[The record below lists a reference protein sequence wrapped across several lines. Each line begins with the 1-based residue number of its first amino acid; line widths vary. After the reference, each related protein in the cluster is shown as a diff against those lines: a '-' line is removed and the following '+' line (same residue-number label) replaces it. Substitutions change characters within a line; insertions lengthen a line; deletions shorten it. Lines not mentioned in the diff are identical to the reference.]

1 MATLQ
6 GVLELI
12 DDIKPNAF
20 SDEVKTAWVNEVE
33 GLVQTEVFLLAV
45 EDVVQYQWP
54 ADSGA
59 ALLARPPHD
68 KIYWVY
74 LSAMVDFGNGE
85 YDKYQNTMQMFN
97 QFFGEYMRWYAR
109 TYNPADGEAEVKGY
123 YLSAYAI
130 AVAHGFEGTE
140 EDWLASLKGQ
150 PGDQGTGLD
159 LRGMVASTDEL
170 PAPEASTPGQAYL
183 VGTEEANVL
192 WIFDEAQNQYR
203 PAGPLRG
210 ETGPTGPKGD
220 TGATGPQGPKGDTGA
235 TGAAGPQGPQGD
247 TGPQGPQGAAFTY
260 ADFTKE
266 QLEALTGP
274 QGPKGDTGATGPQG
288 PKGDTGDTGAAGPQ
302 GIQGERGPQGPQG
315 AAFTYADFTPEQL
328 AALTG
333 PQGPKGDTGAT
344 GPTGPKGDT
353 GATGPQGPKGDTGPQ
368 GIQGDPGPTGPKGDT
383 GPQGD
388 QGPQGPAGPKGDTG
402 ATGPEGPQG
411 PKGEPGKDGT
421 SFTVK
426 DRYETL
432 EELKQAHPTGQ
443 SGDAYAVGTEDDNVI
458 YLWSESQQDYTSVG
472 KLQGPAGPTGPQ
484 GPKGDTGEP
493 GATGPQGP
501 KGDTGATGQTG
512 PQGPQ
517 GDPGPTGQTGPAGP
531 QGDPGPQGET
541 GPQGP
546 AGADGEDG
554 GYYQPSVDDNGDL
567 SWMGSKA
574 GMPSVQTK
582 NIRGPQGPQGE
593 TGQAGPKGDPGETG
607 PQGPA
612 GADGAQ
618 GPKGD
623 PFTYDDFTEEQL
635 AALTG
640 PQGPKGDTGDT
651 GPQGPKGDPGDTGP
665 QGPAG
670 ADGAQG
676 PQGPKG
682 DPGETGPQGP
692 AGADGAQGPQGPAGP
707 AGRGIT
713 GVTYSSATNKWT
725 ISYSDGSSEQVEGP
739 AIPTQL
745 SQLTEDASHRTV
757 TDTDK
762 SGWNTAKT
770 QAAAAMPKSGGTFT
784 GTVKAGGASYESP
797 TTYLLRNT
805 RLASSD
811 TTPTVNGEICW
822 TYG

>member
-159 LRGMVASTDEL
+159 LRGIIASTDEL

-402 ATGPEGPQG
+402 ATG
-411 PKGEPGKDGT
+411 
-421 SFTVK
+421 
-426 DRYETL
+426 
-432 EELKQAHPTGQ
+432 
-443 SGDAYAVGTEDDNVI
+443 
-458 YLWSESQQDYTSVG
+458 
-472 KLQGPAGPTGPQ
+472 
-484 GPKGDTGEP
+484 
-493 GATGPQGP
+493 
-501 KGDTGATGQTG
+501 QTG

-546 AGADGEDG
+546 AGADGDDG

-725 ISYSDGSSEQVEGP
+725 ISYSDGSSEQVDGP

-745 SQLTEDASHRTV
+745 SQLTGDTTHRTV
-757 TDTDK
+757 TDAEKTD
-762 SGWNTAKT
+762 WDTAAT

-784 GTVKAGGASYESP
+784 GAVKAAGEGYQAPGTS
-797 TTYLLRNT
+797 LLRNT
-805 RLASSD
+805 KLVSSD
-811 TTPTVNGEICW
+811 TTPTVNGEIFW

>member
-6 GVLELI
+6 GVLDII
-12 DDIKPNAF
+12 DGIKPNAF
-20 SDEVKTAWVNEVE
+20 SEEAKTAWINEIE
-33 GLVQTEVFLLAV
+33 GLVQTEVFLLAI
-45 EDVVQYQWP
+45 EDVVQYTWP
-54 ADSGA
+54 ENA
-59 ALLARPPHD
+59 AATLLAKPPHD

-74 LSAMVDFGNGE
+74 MSAMVDFANGE

-130 AVAHGFEGTE
+130 AVEHGFEGTE
-140 EDWLASLKGQ
+140 ADWLASLKGEK
-150 PGDQGTGLD
+150 GDQGTGLD
-159 LRGMVASTDEL
+159 LRGLIASTDEL
-170 PAPEASTPGQAYL
+170 PAPEESTPGQAYL
-183 VGTEEANVL
+183 VGTEAENVL
-192 WIFDEAQNQYR
+192 WIFDETENQYK

-210 ETGPTGPKGD
+210 E
-220 TGATGPQGPKGDTGA
+220 TGPQGPKGDTGA
-235 TGAAGPQGPQGD
+235 TGAQGPKGDTGNTGAQGPKGETGA
-247 TGPQGPQGAAFTY
+247 TGPQGPKGDPFTY
-260 ADFTKE
+260 EDFTEE

-274 QGPKGDTGATGPQG
+274 QGPKGDTGPQG
-288 PKGDTGDTGAAGPQ
+288 Q
-302 GIQGERGPQGPQG
+302 QG
-315 AAFTYADFTPEQL
+315 AAFTYSDFTPEQL

-344 GPTGPKGDT
+344 GAQGPKGDT
-353 GATGPQGPKGDTGPQ
+353 GDTGPQGPKGDTGAQ
-368 GIQGDPGPTGPKGDT
+368 GIQGDPGPTGQT
-383 GPQGD
+383 GPQGPQGD
-388 QGPQGPAGPKGDTG
+388 PGPTGPQGPKGDTG

-411 PKGEPGKDGT
+411 PQGKPGKDGT

-432 EELKQAHPTGQ
+432 EELKAAHPTGQ
-443 SGDAYAVGTEDDNVI
+443 AGDAYAVGTEEDNVI

-493 GATGPQGP
+493 GATGAQGP

-517 GDPGPTGQTGPAGP
+517 GDPGQTGPQGP
-531 QGDPGPQGET
+531 QGDPGPQGEA

-546 AGADGEDG
+546 AGADGLDGEDG
-554 GYYQPSVDDNGDL
+554 GYYQPSVDDNGTL
-567 SWMGSKA
+567 NWMGSKV
-574 GMPSVQTK
+574 GMPAVAAK
-582 NIRGPQGPQGE
+582 NIRGPQGPKGE
-593 TGQAGPKGDPGETG
+593 TGEAGPQGPAGQDGAPGETG

-612 GADGAQ
+612 GQDGAQ

-623 PFTYDDFTEEQL
+623 PFTYDDFTPEQL
-635 AALTG
+635 EALRG
-640 PQGPKGDTGDT
+640 PQGIQGPPGQDGEPGAT
-651 GPQGPKGDPGDTGP
+651 GPE
-665 QGPAG
+665 
-670 ADGAQG
+670 G

-692 AGADGAQGPQGPAGP
+692 AGQDGVDGATGP

-713 GVTYSSATNKWT
+713 EVSYSSSTNKWT
-725 ISYSDGSSEQVEGP
+725 ISYSDGSSEQITGP

-745 SQLTEDASHRTV
+745 SELAEDSSHRTV
-757 TDTDK
+757 TDTEV

-770 QAAAAMPKSGGTFT
+770 QAAAAMPKTGGTFT
-784 GTVKAGGASYESP
+784 GTIKAGSSYQSYS
-797 TTYLLRNT
+797 TSLLRNSK
-805 RLASSD
+805 LVSSD
-811 TTPTVNGEICW
+811 TTPSANGEINW

>member
-6 GVLELI
+6 GVLDII
-12 DDIKPNAF
+12 DSIKPNAF
-20 SDEVKTAWVNEVE
+20 SEEAKTAWINEVE
-33 GLVQTEVFLLAV
+33 GLVQTEVFLLAI
-45 EDVVQYQWP
+45 EDVVQYTWP
-54 ADSGA
+54 ENA
-59 ALLARPPHD
+59 AATLLAKPPHD

-74 LSAMVDFGNGE
+74 LSAMVDFANGE

-130 AVAHGFEGTE
+130 AVEHGFEGTE
-140 EDWLASLKGQ
+140 ADWLASLKGEK
-150 PGDQGTGLD
+150 GDQGTGLD
-159 LRGMVASTDEL
+159 LRGMLDSADEL
-170 PAPEASTPGQAYL
+170 PAPEESTPGQAYL
-183 VGTEEANVL
+183 VGTAEENVL
-192 WIFDEAQNQYR
+192 WIFDETENQYK

-210 ETGPTGPKGD
+210 E
-220 TGATGPQGPKGDTGA
+220 TGPQGPKGDTGA
-235 TGAAGPQGPQGD
+235 TGAQGPKGD
-247 TGPQGPQGAAFTY
+247 PFTY
-260 ADFTKE
+260 EDFTEE
-266 QLEALTGP
+266 QLAALTGP
-274 QGPKGDTGATGPQG
+274 QGPKGDTGPQG
-288 PKGDTGDTGAAGPQ
+288 K
-302 GIQGERGPQGPQG
+302 QG
-315 AAFTYADFTPEQL
+315 AAFTYSDFTPEQL

-344 GPTGPKGDT
+344 GAQGPKGDT
-353 GATGPQGPKGDTGPQ
+353 GDTGPQGPKGDTGAQ
-368 GIQGDPGPTGPKGDT
+368 GIQGDPGPTGQT
-383 GPQGD
+383 GPQGPQGD
-388 QGPQGPAGPKGDTG
+388 PGPTGPQGPKGDTG

-432 EELKQAHPTGQ
+432 EELKAAHPTGQ
-443 SGDAYAVGTEDDNVI
+443 AGDAYAVGTEEDNVI

-493 GATGPQGP
+493 GATGAQGP

-517 GDPGPTGQTGPAGP
+517 GDPGQTGPQGP

-546 AGADGEDG
+546 AGADGLDGEDG
-554 GYYQPSVDDNGDL
+554 GYYQPSVDDDGNL
-567 SWMGSKA
+567 NWMGSKV
-574 GMPSVQTK
+574 GMPAVAAK
-582 NIRGPQGPQGE
+582 NIRGPQGPKGDTGE
-593 TGQAGPKGDPGETG
+593 AGPQGPAGQDGAPGETG

-612 GADGAQ
+612 GQDGAQ

-623 PFTYDDFTEEQL
+623 PFTYEDFTPEQL
-635 AALTG
+635 EALRG
-640 PQGPKGDTGDT
+640 PQGIQGPPGQDGEPGAT
-651 GPQGPKGDPGDTGP
+651 GPE
-665 QGPAG
+665 
-670 ADGAQG
+670 G

-692 AGADGAQGPQGPAGP
+692 AGQDGVDGATGP

-713 GVTYSSATNKWT
+713 GVSYSGSTNKWT
-725 ISYSDGSSEQVEGP
+725 ISYSDGSSEQITGP

-745 SQLTEDASHRTV
+745 SELAEDTTHRTV
-757 TDTDK
+757 TDTEV
-762 SGWNTAKT
+762 SGWNAAKS

-784 GTVKAGGASYESP
+784 GTIKAGGSYQSYS
-797 TTYLLRNT
+797 TYLLRNT

-811 TTPTVNGEICW
+811 TTPTVNGEISW

>member
-20 SDEVKTAWVNEVE
+20 SEEAKTAWVNEVE

-59 ALLARPPHD
+59 TLLAKPPHD

-130 AVAHGFEGTE
+130 AVEHGFVGTE
-140 EDWLASLKGQ
+140 ADWLESLKGQ

-159 LRGMVASTDEL
+159 LRGIIASTDEL
-170 PAPEASTPGQAYL
+170 PEPEASTPGQAYL
-183 VGTEEANVL
+183 VGTEEENEL
-192 WIFDEAQNQYR
+192 WIFDESENQYK

-210 ETGPTGPKGD
+210 ETGPQGPKGD

-235 TGAAGPQGPQGD
+235 TGA
-247 TGPQGPQGAAFTY
+247 T
-260 ADFTKE
+260 
-266 QLEALTGP
+266 
-274 QGPKGDTGATGPQG
+274 
-288 PKGDTGDTGAAGPQ
+288 
-302 GIQGERGPQGPQG
+302 
-315 AAFTYADFTPEQL
+315 
-328 AALTG
+328 
-333 PQGPKGDTGAT
+333 
-344 GPTGPKGDT
+344 
-353 GATGPQGPKGDTGPQ
+353 
-368 GIQGDPGPTGPKGDT
+368 
-383 GPQGD
+383 
-388 QGPQGPAGPKGDTG
+388 
-402 ATGPEGPQG
+402 
-411 PKGEPGKDGT
+411 
-421 SFTVK
+421 
-426 DRYETL
+426 
-432 EELKQAHPTGQ
+432 
-443 SGDAYAVGTEDDNVI
+443 
-458 YLWSESQQDYTSVG
+458 
-472 KLQGPAGPTGPQ
+472 
-484 GPKGDTGEP
+484 
-493 GATGPQGP
+493 
-501 KGDTGATGQTG
+501 
-512 PQGPQ
+512 
-517 GDPGPTGQTGPAGP
+517 
-531 QGDPGPQGET
+531 
-541 GPQGP
+541 
-546 AGADGEDG
+546 
-554 GYYQPSVDDNGDL
+554 
-567 SWMGSKA
+567 
-574 GMPSVQTK
+574 
-582 NIRGPQGPQGE
+582 GPQGPQGE

-676 PQGPKG
+676 PQGP
-682 DPGETGPQGP
+682 
-692 AGADGAQGPQGPAGP
+692 AGP

-713 GVTYSSATNKWT
+713 GVSYSGDTNLWT
-725 ISYSDGSSEQVEGP
+725 ISYSDGSSEQVDGP

-745 SQLTEDASHRTV
+745 SQLTGDANHRTV
-757 TDTDK
+757 TDAEK
-762 SGWNTAKT
+762 SDWDTAAT

>member
-12 DDIKPNAF
+12 DNIKPNAF

-45 EDVVQYQWP
+45 EDVAQYQWP

-59 ALLARPPHD
+59 TLLAKPPHD

-140 EDWLASLKGQ
+140 AEWLASLKGAQ
-150 PGDQGTGLD
+150 GDQGTGLD
-159 LRGMVASTDEL
+159 LRGILASTDEL
-170 PAPEASTPGQAYL
+170 PAPEESTPGQAYL
-183 VGTEEANVL
+183 VGTEAENVL
-192 WIFDEAQNQYR
+192 WIFDETQNQYR

-210 ETGPTGPKGD
+210 ETGPQGPKGD
-220 TGATGPQGPKGDTGA
+220 MGATGAQGPKGDTGN
-235 TGAAGPQGPQGD
+235 TGA
-247 TGPQGPQGAAFTY
+247 
-260 ADFTKE
+260 
-266 QLEALTGP
+266 
-274 QGPKGDTGATGPQG
+274 QGPKGETGPQ
-288 PKGDTGDTGAAGPQ
+288 
-302 GIQGERGPQGPQG
+302 
-315 AAFTYADFTPEQL
+315 
-328 AALTG
+328 
-333 PQGPKGDTGAT
+333 
-344 GPTGPKGDT
+344 
-353 GATGPQGPKGDTGPQ
+353 
-368 GIQGDPGPTGPKGDT
+368 
-383 GPQGD
+383 
-388 QGPQGPAGPKGDTG
+388 GPKGDTG

-411 PKGEPGKDGT
+411 PQGEPGEDGT
-421 SFTVK
+421 SLTVK

-432 EELKQAHPTGQ
+432 EELKAARPTGQ
-443 SGDAYAVGTEDDNVI
+443 VGDVYAVGTEEDNVI
-458 YLWSESQQDYTSVG
+458 FIWSESQQDYTSIG

-484 GPKGDTGEP
+484 GPKGDTG
-493 GATGPQGP
+493 ATGPQG
-501 KGDTGATGQTG
+501 
-512 PQGPQ
+512 
-517 GDPGPTGQTGPAGP
+517 
-531 QGDPGPQGET
+531 
-541 GPQGP
+541 
-546 AGADGEDG
+546 
-554 GYYQPSVDDNGDL
+554 
-567 SWMGSKA
+567 
-574 GMPSVQTK
+574 VQ
-582 NIRGPQGPQGE
+582 
-593 TGQAGPKGDPGETG
+593 GPKGDPGETG

-618 GPKGD
+618 GQKGD

-676 PQGPKG
+676 PQGP
-682 DPGETGPQGP
+682 
-692 AGADGAQGPQGPAGP
+692 AGP

-713 GVTYSSATNKWT
+713 GVSYSSTTNQWT
-725 ISYSDGSSEQVEGP
+725 ISYSDGSSEKVSGP

-745 SQLTEDASHRTV
+745 SQLTGDANHRTV
-757 TDTDK
+757 SDSEK
-762 SGWNTAKT
+762 SAWDSAETK
-770 QAAAAMPKSGGTFT
+770 AAAAMPRSGGSFT
-784 GTVKAGGASYESP
+784 GAVNIGTDAHPNVYQFRSSVLHADEVVGPSSNGAIVWVYE
-797 TTYLLRNT
+797 
-805 RLASSD
+805 
-811 TTPTVNGEICW
+811 
-822 TYG
+822 

>member
-59 ALLARPPHD
+59 TLLAKPPHD

-140 EDWLASLKGQ
+140 ADWLASLKGE

-159 LRGMVASTDEL
+159 LRGLIASTDEL
-170 PAPEASTPGQAYL
+170 PEPENSTPGQAYL
-183 VGTEEANVL
+183 VGTEDDNEL
-192 WIFDEAQNQYR
+192 WIFDEAQNQYV

-235 TGAAGPQGPQGD
+235 TGAAGPQGPQGE
-247 TGPQGPQGAAFTY
+247 TGPQGPKGEAFTY
-260 ADFTKE
+260 SDFTPE

-274 QGPKGDTGATGPQG
+274 QGPKGDTGATGP
-288 PKGDTGDTGAAGPQ
+288 AGQ
-302 GIQGERGPQGPQG
+302 
-315 AAFTYADFTPEQL
+315 
-328 AALTG
+328 
-333 PQGPKGDTGAT
+333 
-344 GPTGPKGDT
+344 KGDT

-432 EELKQAHPTGQ
+432 EELKQAHPTGKE
-443 SGDAYAVGTEDDNVI
+443 GDAYAVGTEDDNVI
-458 YLWSESQQDYTSVG
+458 YLWSESQQDYTPIG

-517 GDPGPTGQTGPAGP
+517 GDPGQTGPAGP

-546 AGADGEDG
+546 AGAAGENG

-567 SWMGSKA
+567 SWMGSKV

-582 NIRGPQGPQGE
+582 NIRGPQGPQGA
-593 TGQAGPKGDPGETG
+593 TGPQGPKGDPGETG

-612 GADGAQ
+612 GQDGAQ

-640 PQGPKGDTGDT
+640 PQGPKGDR
-651 GPQGPKGDPGDTGP
+651 
-665 QGPAG
+665 
-670 ADGAQG
+670 
-676 PQGPKG
+676 
-682 DPGETGPQGP
+682 GETGPQGP
-692 AGADGAQGPQGPAGP
+692 AGQDGAQGPQGPAGKDGAKGPAGP

-745 SQLTEDASHRTV
+745 SQLTGDSTHRTV
-757 TDTDK
+757 TDAEK
-762 SGWNTAKT
+762 SSWDTAAD

>member
-6 GVLELI
+6 SVLEMI
-12 DDIKPNAF
+12 DSIKPNAF
-20 SDEVKTAWVNEVE
+20 SDEAKTAWINEVE

-45 EDVVQYQWP
+45 EDVVQYRWP
-54 ADSGA
+54 EDSGA
-59 ALLARPPHD
+59 TLLAKPPHD

-74 LSAMVDFGNGE
+74 LSAMVDFANGE
-85 YDKYQNTMQMFN
+85 YDKYANTMQMFN

-140 EDWLASLKGQ
+140 EDWLESLKGAA
-150 PGDQGTGLD
+150 GEQGTGLD

-170 PAPEASTPGQAYL
+170 PEPEDSTPGQAYL
-183 VGTEEANVL
+183 VGTEAENVL
-192 WIFDEAQNQYR
+192 WIFDEEQNQYR

-210 ETGPTGPKGD
+210 ETGPQGPKGD

-235 TGAAGPQGPQGD
+235 TGAAGPQGTQGER
-247 TGPQGPQGAAFTY
+247 GPQGPQGAAFTY

-274 QGPKGDTGATGPQG
+274 QGPKGDTGAT
-288 PKGDTGDTGAAGPQ
+288 
-302 GIQGERGPQGPQG
+302 
-315 AAFTYADFTPEQL
+315 
-328 AALTG
+328 
-333 PQGPKGDTGAT
+333 
-344 GPTGPKGDT
+344 
-353 GATGPQGPKGDTGPQ
+353 
-368 GIQGDPGPTGPKGDT
+368 
-383 GPQGD
+383 
-388 QGPQGPAGPKGDTG
+388 GPAGPKGDTG

-472 KLQGPAGPTGPQ
+472 KLNGPAGPTGPQ

-567 SWMGSKA
+567 SWTGSKA
-574 GMPSVQTK
+574 GMPSVQKK

-593 TGQAGPKGDPGETG
+593 IGQAGPKGDPG
-607 PQGPA
+607 
-612 GADGAQ
+612 D
-618 GPKGD
+618 
-623 PFTYDDFTEEQL
+623 
-635 AALTG
+635 
-640 PQGPKGDTGDT
+640 
-651 GPQGPKGDPGDTGP
+651 
-665 QGPAG
+665 
-670 ADGAQG
+670 
-676 PQGPKG
+676 
-682 DPGETGPQGP
+682 TGPQGP

-713 GVTYSSATNKWT
+713 GVSYSSTTNQWT
-725 ISYSDGSSEQVEGP
+725 ISYSDGSSEKVSGP

-745 SQLTEDASHRTV
+745 SQLTGDANHRTV
-757 TDTDK
+757 SDSEK
-762 SGWNTAKT
+762 SAWDSAATK
-770 QAAAAMPKSGGTFT
+770 AAAAMPRSGGSFT
-784 GTVKAGGASYESP
+784 GAVNIGTDAHPNVYQFRSSVLHAAEIGPSTNGAIAWIYE
-797 TTYLLRNT
+797 
-805 RLASSD
+805 
-811 TTPTVNGEICW
+811 
-822 TYG
+822 

>member
-6 GVLELI
+6 GVLDII
-12 DDIKPNAF
+12 DSIKPNAF
-20 SDEVKTAWVNEVE
+20 SEEAKTAWINEIE
-33 GLVQTEVFLLAV
+33 GLVQTEVFLLAI
-45 EDVVQYQWP
+45 EDVVQYTWP
-54 ADSGA
+54 ENA
-59 ALLARPPHD
+59 AATLLAKPPND

-74 LSAMVDFGNGE
+74 LSAMVDFANGE

-130 AVAHGFEGTE
+130 AVVHGFEGTE
-140 EDWLASLKGQ
+140 ADWLASLKGEK
-150 PGDQGTGLD
+150 GDQGTGLD
-159 LRGMVASTDEL
+159 LRGLIASTDEL
-170 PAPEASTPGQAYL
+170 PEPEESTPGQAYL
-183 VGTEEANVL
+183 VGTEAENVL
-192 WIFDEAQNQYR
+192 WIFDETENQYK

-210 ETGPTGPKGD
+210 E
-220 TGATGPQGPKGDTGA
+220 TGPQGPKGDTGA
-235 TGAAGPQGPQGD
+235 TGAQGPKGD
-247 TGPQGPQGAAFTY
+247 TGDTGAQGPKGDTGETGAQGPKGDPFTY
-260 ADFTKE
+260 EDFTEE

-274 QGPKGDTGATGPQG
+274 QGPKGDTGPQG
-288 PKGDTGDTGAAGPQ
+288 K
-302 GIQGERGPQGPQG
+302 QG
-315 AAFTYADFTPEQL
+315 AAFTYSDFTPEQL

-344 GPTGPKGDT
+344 GAQGPKGDT
-353 GATGPQGPKGDTGPQ
+353 GDTGPQGPKGDTGAQ
-368 GIQGDPGPTGPKGDT
+368 GIQGDPGPTGQT
-383 GPQGD
+383 GPQGPQGD
-388 QGPQGPAGPKGDTG
+388 PGPTGPQGPKGDTG

-411 PKGEPGKDGT
+411 PQGEPGKDGT

-426 DRYETL
+426 DRYDTL
-432 EELKQAHPTGQ
+432 EELKAAHPTGQ
-443 SGDAYAVGTEDDNVI
+443 AGDAYAVGSEDDNVI

-493 GATGPQGP
+493 GATGAQGP

-517 GDPGPTGQTGPAGP
+517 GDPGQTGPQGP

-546 AGADGEDG
+546 AGADGLDGEDG
-554 GYYQPSVDDNGDL
+554 GYYQPSVDDDGTLN
-567 SWMGSKA
+567 WMGSKV
-574 GMPSVQTK
+574 GMPAVEAK
-582 NIRGPQGPQGE
+582 NIRGPQGPKGDTGE
-593 TGQAGPKGDPGETG
+593 TGPQGPAGQDGAPGETG

-612 GADGAQ
+612 GQDGAQ

-623 PFTYDDFTEEQL
+623 PFTYDDFTPEQL
-635 AALTG
+635 EALRG
-640 PQGPKGDTGDT
+640 PQGIQGPPGQDGEPGAT
-651 GPQGPKGDPGDTGP
+651 GPE
-665 QGPAG
+665 
-670 ADGAQG
+670 G

-692 AGADGAQGPQGPAGP
+692 AGQDGVDGATGP

-713 GVTYSSATNKWT
+713 GVSYSNSTNKWT
-725 ISYSDGSSEQVEGP
+725 ISYSDGSSEQITGP
-739 AIPTQL
+739 AIPTKL
-745 SQLTEDASHRTV
+745 SELSEDTTHRTV
-757 TDTDK
+757 TDTEV

-770 QAAAAMPKSGGTFT
+770 QAAAAMPKTGGTFT
-784 GTVKAGGASYESP
+784 GTIKAGSSYQSYS
-797 TTYLLRNT
+797 TSLLRNSK
-805 RLASSD
+805 LVSSD
-811 TTPTVNGEICW
+811 TTPSVNGEINW